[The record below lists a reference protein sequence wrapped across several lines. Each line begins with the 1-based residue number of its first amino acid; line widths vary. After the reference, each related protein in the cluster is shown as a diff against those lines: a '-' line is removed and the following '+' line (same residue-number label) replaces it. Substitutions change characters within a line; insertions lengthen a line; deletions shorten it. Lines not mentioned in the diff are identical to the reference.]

1 MKSGGLR
8 LGEKILFG
16 IAALFVVFAVISF
29 IGMEVYRAHSGKNM
43 YASATSFD
51 FSPQGRVGSERFRE
65 LGCTNCH
72 RAVRNGTNY
81 GVSLDGIGSQRSM
94 DYLVAFLREPEST
107 YRTQTVEHGPGKRAA
122 YVAEL
127 PESDQHSLAVFLS
140 ELKAVQGSPDAR
152 LPVEAHN
159 GFVDEM
165 VKIWAPSTWKS
176 QYHDVREETPPA
188 NASGKPSG
196 APSGSASDTPSAPHE
211 DH

>member
-1 MKSGGLR
+1 M
-8 LGEKILFG
+8 
-16 IAALFVVFAVISF
+16 
-29 IGMEVYRAHSGKNM
+29 
-43 YASATSFD
+43 
-51 FSPQGRVGSERFRE
+51 
-65 LGCTNCH
+65 GCTNCH

-94 DYLVAFLREPEST
+94 DYLVAFLRQPEST
-107 YRTQTVEHGPGKRAA
+107 YRTQTVEHGPGKRAS

-127 PESDQHSLAVFLS
+127 PESDQHALAVFLS

-188 NASGKPSG
+188 NASGNPSG
-196 APSGSASDTPSAPHE
+196 APSGSPSDTPSAPHE